1 MDDPVVCVPTIR
13 PFLLLVFREIEG
25 HKQGHSLR
33 RKNLLNA
40 TFTIIDLMQTSWPD
54 NDLIYQ
60 YFYLSSWLKRIWTLI
75 FMILGLYLSKRI
87 NQKTPNNSKCKTI
100 CFFDWNISRILKG
113 IRGHLFWL
121 FLKNNFRIISRRNA
135 IGRIP
140 VGKIQQNKA
149 DGFTYNPFPS

>member
-40 TFTIIDLMQTSWPD
+40 TSTIIDLMQTLWPD

-60 YFYLSSWLKRIWTLI
+60 YFYISSWLKRIWTLI
-75 FMILGLYLSKRI
+75 LFMILGLYLSKRI
-87 NQKTPNNSKCKTI
+87 NKKLQITQNVKPSA
-100 CFFDWNISRILKG
+100 FLMRI
-113 IRGHLFWL
+113 FQE
-121 FLKNNFRIISRRNA
+121 FLKEFVA
-135 IGRIP
+135 IYFGY
-140 VGKIQQNKA
+140 
-149 DGFTYNPFPS
+149 F